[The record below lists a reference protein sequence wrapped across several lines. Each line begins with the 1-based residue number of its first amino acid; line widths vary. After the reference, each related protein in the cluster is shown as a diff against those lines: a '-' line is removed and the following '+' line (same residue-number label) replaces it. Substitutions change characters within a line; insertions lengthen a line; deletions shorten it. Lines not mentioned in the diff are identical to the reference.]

1 VLWGHN
7 TLQGKMMQEYRSLV
21 LTIIAIFI
29 ITLLGAYFSPSFAE
43 QQSYLELFILFGSLL
58 FIFAMV
64 AIFASL
70 GFHAFALYMSLFIA
84 VVIAMFGVLGAVIVV
99 LITYITW
106 GSVFA
111 MEVLL
116 FDSGAQSAK
125 EWFVSRYKFKA
136 FKAEF
141 YAFYPMIGFI
151 YLLLEIIPNV
161 LSRESVIDFS
171 PSRVLKEM
179 EELLP

>member
-1 VLWGHN
+1 
-7 TLQGKMMQEYRSLV
+7 MQEYRSLA
-21 LTIIAIFI
+21 LIILAIFVV
-29 ITLLGAYFSPSFAE
+29 TLMGAYFSPTFTE
-43 QQSYLELFILFGSLL
+43 QQTYLELFMSFGALL
-58 FIFAMV
+58 FIFSIIV
-64 AIFASL
+64 IFATL
-70 GFHAFALYMSLFIA
+70 GFHTFSLYMSI
-84 VVIAMFGVLGAVIVV
+84 VIAIIIVMFGVLGALMVV
-99 LITYITW
+99 LITYTTW
-106 GSVFA
+106 GSIFA

-116 FDSGAQSAK
+116 FDAGAKSAR
-125 EWFVSRYKFKA
+125 EWFLSQYKFKT

-179 EELLP
+179 EKLLE

>member
-1 VLWGHN
+1 
-7 TLQGKMMQEYRSLV
+7 MQEYRSLII
-21 LTIIAIFI
+21 TILAIFI
-29 ITLLGAYFSPSFAE
+29 VTLLGAYFSPTFAE
-43 QQSYLELFILFGSLL
+43 QKNYLELFIFFGSLL
-58 FIFAMV
+58 FIFSVV

-70 GFHAFALYMSLFIA
+70 GFHAFALYMSLFLA

-99 LITYITW
+99 LLTYISW

-116 FDSGAQSAK
+116 FDAGATSAK
-125 EWFVSRYKFKA
+125 EWFLSRYKFKE
-136 FKAEF
+136 FKAEY

-151 YLLLEIIPNV
+151 YILLEIIPSV
-161 LSRESVIDFS
+161 LSRESIIDFS

-179 EELLP
+179 EELLE

>member
-1 VLWGHN
+1 
-7 TLQGKMMQEYRSLV
+7 MQEYRSLV
-21 LTIIAIFI
+21 LIILAIFVV
-29 ITLLGAYFSPSFAE
+29 TLLGAYFSPSFEE
-43 QQSYLELFILFGSLL
+43 QKTYLELFMSFGALL
-58 FIFAMV
+58 FIFSV
-64 AIFASL
+64 IVIFATL
-70 GFHAFALYMSLFIA
+70 GFHTFSLYMS
-84 VVIAMFGVLGAVIVV
+84 VVIAIIIVMFGVLGALIVV
-99 LITYITW
+99 LITYILW
-106 GSVFA
+106 GSIFA

-116 FDSGAQSAK
+116 FDAGAKSAK
-125 EWFVSRYKFKA
+125 EWFLSRYKFKE

-179 EELLP
+179 EELLK